1 MIYPKKIDKQIK
13 DMINEEL
20 LDVARNVHQQG
31 VAVFYNQQLN
41 EKEYIDTMKR
51 FGECE
56 APNLF
61 MNPKDYPEIFLVTGK
76 KVDGKKIGMFGDTE
90 LGWHS
95 NGNSRHLI
103 DKILIA
109 LYCVKEDIN
118 TTLSVCNTQ
127 QPFYD
132 MSDDEKNYWRSITI
146 RLKFKNNTIY
156 NLEDDDPELEFMSKN
171 KGSIRKLVDKHPHTG
186 LEYFYFPYHFI
197 TKAWEGK
204 KQIDAEEMVNKLKPK
219 IFKSQYQYHHIFK
232 EGDLLLMDQFTSLH
246 RRTPV
251 MDNNRLLWRIAS
263 DFKQIYTLA

>member
-1 MIYPKKIDKQIK
+1 MINPEKIDIQIK
-13 DMINEEL
+13 DMSNIEM
-20 LDVARNVHQQG
+20 LDVANSIHKQG
-31 VAVFYNQQLN
+31 VAVFYNQEMN
-41 EKEYIDTMKR
+41 ESEYINTMKR

-56 APNLF
+56 APDLF
-61 MNPKDYPEIFLVTGK
+61 MNPKEYPEIFLVTGK
-76 KVDGKKIGMFGDTE
+76 KVNGKKIGMFGDTE

-103 DKILIA
+103 DKILIG

-127 QPFYD
+127 QPFGD
-132 MSDDEKNYWRSITI
+132 MSEDEKKYWRSITI

-156 NLEDDDPELEFMSKN
+156 DLEEGDPELEFMSKN
-171 KGSIRKLVDKHPHTG
+171 KGSIRKLVDVHPHNMS
-186 LEYFYFPYHFI
+186 EYFYFPYHFI
-197 TKAWEGK
+197 CKAWEGK
-204 KQIDAEEMVNKLKPK
+204 KQIDHEELISKLKPK

-263 DFKQIYTLA
+263 DFKNVYK